1 MVNEPVKTIIDHGQ
15 KTNLTIMDHELTM
28 TNRQWLTMVNHG
40 QLVMVTSWSMMA
52 WTVVDQDTTMT
63 MVSIGQLLNNQ
74 LKIKNLQSDISSY
87 YNEGLFE
94 IRVKTL

>member
-1 MVNEPVKTIIDHGQ
+1 MSKVANDRP
-15 KTNLTIMDHELTM
+15 
-28 TNRQWLTMVNHG
+28 WLTMPNHR

-52 WTVVDQDTTMT
+52 LTVIDQDTTMT

-87 YNEGLFE
+87 YNEGLFD
-94 IRVKTL
+94 KSCKLNTN

>member
-1 MVNEPVKTIIDHGQ
+1 MAQVATDRP
-15 KTNLTIMDHELTM
+15 
-28 TNRQWLTMVNHG
+28 WLTTADHG

-52 WTVVDQDTTMT
+52 WTVIDQDTAMT

>member
-1 MVNEPVKTIIDHGQ
+1 MAKVATDRP
-15 KTNLTIMDHELTM
+15 
-28 TNRQWLTMVNHG
+28 WLTTANHG

-52 WTVVDQDTTMT
+52 WTVIDQDTAMT

-94 IRVKTL
+94 IRVETL

>member
-1 MVNEPVKTIIDHGQ
+1 
-15 KTNLTIMDHELTM
+15 M
-28 TNRQWLTMVNHG
+28 TKVATDRPWLTMANHG

-52 WTVVDQDTTMT
+52 WTVIDQDTTMT

-87 YNEGLFE
+87 YNEDLFKIKVE
-94 IRVKTL
+94 TL

>member
-1 MVNEPVKTIIDHGQ
+1 MAKVATDRPR
-15 KTNLTIMDHELTM
+15 LTTA
-28 TNRQWLTMVNHG
+28 NHG
-40 QLVMVTSWSMMA
+40 QLVIVTSWSMMA
-52 WTVVDQDTTMT
+52 WTVIDQDTTMT

-94 IRVKTL
+94 IRVETL

>member
-1 MVNEPVKTIIDHGQ
+1 MAKVATD
-15 KTNLTIMDHELTM
+15 
-28 TNRQWLTMVNHG
+28 RSWLTTANHG

-52 WTVVDQDTTMT
+52 WTVNDQDTTMT

-74 LKIKNLQSDISSY
+74 LKMKNLQSDISSY

-94 IRVKTL
+94 IRVETL

>member
-1 MVNEPVKTIIDHGQ
+1 MAKVATDRPW
-15 KTNLTIMDHELTM
+15 LIMA
-28 TNRQWLTMVNHG
+28 NHD

-52 WTVVDQDTTMT
+52 LTVINQDKTMN

-87 YNEGLFE
+87 YNEGLLL
-94 IRVKTL
+94 TL

>member
-1 MVNEPVKTIIDHGQ
+1 MAKVATDRP
-15 KTNLTIMDHELTM
+15 
-28 TNRQWLTMVNHG
+28 WLTTANHG
-40 QLVMVTSWSMMA
+40 QLVMVTSWPMMA
-52 WTVVDQDTTMT
+52 WTVIDQDTTMT

-94 IRVKTL
+94 IRAETL

>member
-1 MVNEPVKTIIDHGQ
+1 MAKVAADRP
-15 KTNLTIMDHELTM
+15 
-28 TNRQWLTMVNHG
+28 WLTTANHY
-40 QLVMVTSWSMMA
+40 QLVMVTSWSMIMMA
-52 WTVVDQDTTMT
+52 WTVIDQDTTMT

-94 IRVKTL
+94 IRVETL

>member
-1 MVNEPVKTIIDHGQ
+1 MAKVATDRP
-15 KTNLTIMDHELTM
+15 
-28 TNRQWLTMVNHG
+28 WLTTANHG

-52 WTVVDQDTTMT
+52 WTVIDQDTTIT
-63 MVSIGQLLNNQ
+63 MVSIGQLSNNQ

-94 IRVKTL
+94 IRVETL

>member
-1 MVNEPVKTIIDHGQ
+1 MA
-15 KTNLTIMDHELTM
+15 
-28 TNRQWLTMVNHG
+28 NHG
-40 QLVMVTSWSMMA
+40 QLVIVTSWSMMA
-52 WTVVDQDTTMT
+52 WTVIDQDTTMT

-94 IRVKTL
+94 IRVETLWQIL

>member
-1 MVNEPVKTIIDHGQ
+1 MAKVATDRP
-15 KTNLTIMDHELTM
+15 
-28 TNRQWLTMVNHG
+28 WLTTTNHG

-52 WTVVDQDTTMT
+52 WTVIDQDTTMT

-74 LKIKNLQSDISSY
+74 LKIKNLQQDISSY

-94 IRVKTL
+94 IRAETL

>member
-1 MVNEPVKTIIDHGQ
+1 MAKVATDRP
-15 KTNLTIMDHELTM
+15 
-28 TNRQWLTMVNHG
+28 WLTTANHG

-52 WTVVDQDTTMT
+52 KWTVIDQDTTMT

>member
-1 MVNEPVKTIIDHGQ
+1 MAKVAADRP
-15 KTNLTIMDHELTM
+15 
-28 TNRQWLTMVNHG
+28 WLTTANHG
-40 QLVMVTSWSMMA
+40 QLVIVTSWSMMA
-52 WTVVDQDTTMT
+52 WTVIDQDTTMT

-94 IRVKTL
+94 IRVETF

>member
-1 MVNEPVKTIIDHGQ
+1 MAKVATDRP
-15 KTNLTIMDHELTM
+15 
-28 TNRQWLTMVNHG
+28 WLTTANHG
-40 QLVMVTSWSMMA
+40 QLVIVTSWSMMV
-52 WTVVDQDTTMT
+52 WTVIDQDTTMT

-94 IRVKTL
+94 IRVETL

>member
-1 MVNEPVKTIIDHGQ
+1 MAKVATDRP
-15 KTNLTIMDHELTM
+15 
-28 TNRQWLTMVNHG
+28 WLTMANHG
-40 QLVMVTSWSMMA
+40 QLVIVTSWSMMA
-52 WTVVDQDTTMT
+52 WTVIDQDTTMT

-94 IRVKTL
+94 IRVETL

>member
-1 MVNEPVKTIIDHGQ
+1 MAKVATDRP
-15 KTNLTIMDHELTM
+15 
-28 TNRQWLTMVNHG
+28 WLTTANHG
-40 QLVMVTSWSMMA
+40 QLVMVTSMMA
-52 WTVVDQDTTMT
+52 WTVIDQDTTMT

-94 IRVKTL
+94 IRAETL

>member
-1 MVNEPVKTIIDHGQ
+1 MAKVATDRP
-15 KTNLTIMDHELTM
+15 
-28 TNRQWLTMVNHG
+28 WLITANHD

-52 WTVVDQDTTMT
+52 LTVINQDKTMN

-87 YNEGLFE
+87 YNEGLLL
-94 IRVKTL
+94 TL

>member
-1 MVNEPVKTIIDHGQ
+1 MAKVATDRP
-15 KTNLTIMDHELTM
+15 
-28 TNRQWLTMVNHG
+28 WLTTANHG
-40 QLVMVTSWSMMA
+40 QLVMVTSWSVMA
-52 WTVVDQDTTMT
+52 WTVIDQDTTMI

-94 IRVKTL
+94 IRVETL

>member
-1 MVNEPVKTIIDHGQ
+1 MAKVATDRP
-15 KTNLTIMDHELTM
+15 
-28 TNRQWLTMVNHG
+28 WLTMANHG
-40 QLVMVTSWSMMA
+40 QLVMDTSWSMMA
-52 WTVVDQDTTMT
+52 WTVIDQDTTMT

-94 IRVKTL
+94 IRVETL

>member
-1 MVNEPVKTIIDHGQ
+1 MAKVATDRP
-15 KTNLTIMDHELTM
+15 
-28 TNRQWLTMVNHG
+28 WLTMANHG
-40 QLVMVTSWSMMA
+40 LLVIVTSWSMMA
-52 WTVVDQDTTMT
+52 WTVIDQDTTMT

-94 IRVKTL
+94 IRVETL